1 MTHISRAVLALFA
14 IALLVTASGAGA
26 QTPPNPYR
34 LLDNWAQIPAN
45 MNGGK
50 WGEVIGVK
58 PGPDGKHLVCCTAAS
73 MSCRPAPPP
82 ASVAMT
88 CRRS

>member
-58 PGPDGKHLVCCTAAS
+58 PGCCTAVS